1 MATFVLVPGSWIG
14 AWTWRRVEP
23 LLREAGHQVHAIT
36 LTALGDRAH
45 LGDGDTNLST
55 HVEDVVALIEA
66 EELSDV
72 VLVGHSYAGVA
83 VAGVAERIPGR
94 IAHVIYLAAAL
105 PVDGKSLFDHAGED
119 FTSFVRGQS
128 KDGRWPFISDEE
140 LSQYYGDHEI
150 STEDLAWMRRHAVGH
165 PLGTYAEASVLGN
178 PEAAALPKT
187 YIRCTADQAPE
198 LPGDR
203 SSWGYAELATG
214 HWPMVTRPAELAAL
228 LDKTAR
234 G

>member
-14 AWTWRRVEP
+14 AWAWRRVEP

-45 LGDGDTNLST
+45 LGDGDTTLST
-55 HVEDVVALIEA
+55 HVQDVVALIEA

-72 VLVGHSYAGVA
+72 VLVGHSYSGVV
-83 VAGVAERIPGR
+83 VASVAERIPDR
-94 IAHVIYLAAAL
+94 IAHVIYLAAVI
-105 PVDGKSLFDHAGED
+105 PIDGKSLLDGAGED
-119 FTSFVRGQS
+119 FARVVRAQS
-128 KDGRWPFISDEE
+128 EDGRWPFISDQE

-150 STEDLAWMRRHAVGH
+150 SAEDLAWMRRHAVGH

-187 YIRCTADQAPE
+187 YIRCTADQAPD
-198 LPGDR
+198 LPGNR

-228 LDKTAR
+228 LGKTASR
-234 G
+234 

>member
-1 MATFVLVPGSWIG
+1 MATFVLVPGSWLG
-14 AWTWRRVEP
+14 AWAWRRVEP
-23 LLREAGHQVHAIT
+23 LLREADHEVHAIT

-55 HVEDVVALIEA
+55 HIQDVVALIEA
-66 EELSDV
+66 EELNDV
-72 VLVGHSYAGVA
+72 VLVGHSYSGVV

-105 PVDGKSLFDHAGED
+105 PADGQSLFDLAGEG
-119 FTSFVRGQS
+119 FTAYVRAQS
-128 KDGRWPFISDEE
+128 DDGRWPFISDEE
-140 LSQYYGDHEI
+140 LSQHYGDHEI
-150 STEDLAWMRRHAVGH
+150 GTEDLAWMRKHVVGH
-165 PLGTYAEASVLGN
+165 PLGTYAEASVLGS

-203 SSWGYAELATG
+203 SGWGYAELATG
-214 HWPMVTRPAELAAL
+214 HWPMITRPAELAAL